1 MGEQQLWMDCALPQ
15 PCTGHNHYQHIPFF
29 FFFIVLQYNL
39 PVVSVASHPVC
50 CGLRSFTAF
59 LPIQGKKSL
68 GEHCFAFC
76 DIGQS
81 VMKLLGLNGIIL
93 LTADDSFH

>member
-1 MGEQQLWMDCALPQ
+1 MLYPSPALD
-15 PCTGHNHYQHIPFF
+15 TIIINTYHFF
-29 FFFIVLQYNL
+29 FGIVLQYNL